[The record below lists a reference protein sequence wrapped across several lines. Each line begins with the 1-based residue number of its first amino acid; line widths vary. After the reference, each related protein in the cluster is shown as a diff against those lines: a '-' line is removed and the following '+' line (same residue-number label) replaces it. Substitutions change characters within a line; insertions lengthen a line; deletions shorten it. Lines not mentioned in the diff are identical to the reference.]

1 MPYILA
7 SLPNLPGS
15 FESQKNALM
24 VFKLGRFNS
33 YPWATNA
40 ERVRLPA
47 PLEMFGGLYLEYVPL
62 QLAQGHNP

>member
-15 FESQKNALM
+15 FESLKNAL

-33 YPWATNA
+33 YPRATNA

-47 PLEMFGGLYLEYVPL
+47 PLKMFGGLYLEYVPL